1 METKKLYRRSAAE
14 AGFTLIELLVVL
26 LILGLLATI
35 VMPRLFGRAEE
46 AKITAAKVQ
55 IRTLEDALHQYEV
68 DNGGYPTTEDGLDAL
83 VKAPSTATHWRE
95 GGYLEKG
102 AVPKDPWGNPYVYLS
117 PGTHGDYDL
126 VSYGAD
132 GAPGGEGKFKDVTS
146 WEESAQ

>member
-1 METKKLYRRSAAE
+1 MNTVREKKTRCYN

-46 AKITAAKVQ
+46 AKVTAAKVQ
-55 IRTLEDALHQYEV
+55 IRVLEDALHQYEV
-68 DNGGYPTTEDGLDAL
+68 DNGAYPTTEQGLDAL
-83 VKAPSTATHWRE
+83 VKAPSNATHWRE
-95 GGYLEKG
+95 GGYLEKA
-102 AVPKDPWGNPYVYLS
+102 AVPKDPWGNAYVYLC

-132 GAPGGEGKFKDVTS
+132 GAPGGEGKAKDVTS
-146 WEESAQ
+146 WEESAK